1 MRSRALAW
9 LKTPGALYEEDIP
22 TEQPPSSHEAR
33 LPPAHAY
40 PFRPRRHQPSPRQ
53 GPQVPLRLIPTAQGI
68 VERLRSHREFVAV
81 LKCRRRVSD
90 SDIVAHY
97 RVRDDVSDN
106 ATATESR
113 RLGLAV
119 SKAVGN
125 AVVRNTV
132 KRRFRVLAERYQD
145 TLPTSCDV
153 VLRAKPSAAHASF
166 ASLDEQTRKL
176 FHAVARKAGRP

>member
-1 MRSRALAW
+1 MA
-9 LKTPGALYEEDIP
+9 KTPGALDYEEDIP

-33 LPPAHAY
+33 FPSAYAH
-40 PFRPRRHQPSPRQ
+40 PFRSRRHQPSSRQ
-53 GPQVPLRLIPTAQGI
+53 GPQVPLRLIPTARDS

-97 RVRDDVSDN
+97 LVRGDVSEAANPADVH
-106 ATATESR
+106 R

-125 AVVRNTV
+125 AVTRNTV
-132 KRRFRVLAERYQD
+132 KRRFRVSAARYQD
-145 TLPTSCDV
+145 ALPPNCDV
-153 VLRAKPSAAHASF
+153 VLRAKPSASSASF
-166 ASLDEQTRKL
+166 ASLDSQIHFL
-176 FHAVARKAGRP
+176 FESIARKSGQR